1 MAKVSITLPN
11 RASIILETEDAG
23 MVRDTLALLLQT
35 PAAANGPPPPETED
49 APPAAPETP
58 ADFVAPPTPQPASE
72 TPAAA
77 APETPPPLPPQ
88 PAANGNPAD
97 ANTPGDAADANA
109 AVAAYPGR
117 RNRRRQAYRQMRARH
132 RRAVIAPGVET
143 PPLNGLADA
152 AIPTPPPSVA
162 VAPPPIPAPETPDNS
177 ANGLPP
183 PVAPPAAPMD
193 AAVVAAAPPPI
204 PPGLG
209 IPGTVIALEA
219 GLPTPYDIPRES
231 AAGLTALGDTAA
243 RLIQPATQVATTPP
257 ASDGVEATPPCARPV
272 SEILTD
278 APTETAPPPPI
289 CAKSESIIVPD
300 YTPVAPPPD
309 APPMDAVQTD
319 EARPVAPPPAM
330 PPADAIPPDEARPVA
345 PPGNVVASDDVPP
358 PDAAPVDAPPP
369 LAYAPLVD
377 ELPPE
382 DDMPDDAPS
391 VDDMPDE
398 APPIDALPDDDMDD
412 DEPYYAWNSN
422 PNNAISV
429 PASSVAA
436 GNYAWAS
443 RVGAAAAT
451 PSMARR
457 NPAYAPAPGLA
468 PEPSAAAAAVDG
480 AASGG
485 LRLAEQ
491 PRPAREAFTAFCRS
505 VNPLGD
511 MRRVVVAA
519 EGAARC
525 FATDGVDA
533 DELGELFDLAGWRR
547 PPNFTQT
554 LRNAARSKFGW
565 LERIPGRTGRYAP
578 TNLGRTETIPT
589 SQRR

>member
-11 RASIILETEDAG
+11 RASIILETEDAA
-23 MVRDTLALLLQT
+23 MVREALGLLLQT
-35 PAAANGPPPPETED
+35 DTAAPVAAPPPLDD
-49 APPAAPETP
+49 AADAAPETP
-58 ADFVAPPTPQPASE
+58 APPLSAN
-72 TPAAA
+72 
-77 APETPPPLPPQ
+77 PPPPEPE
-88 PAANGNPAD
+88 ANGNPAAVD
-97 ANTPGDAADANA
+97 APGDAMDANP
-109 AVAAYPGR
+109 AVAAYPAR
-117 RNRRRQAYRQMRARH
+117 RNRRRQAYRRMRARH
-132 RRAVIAPGVET
+132 RQAAVAPGVEM
-143 PPLNGLADA
+143 PPLNGLPDV
-152 AIPTPPPSVA
+152 AIPTMPPPVA
-162 VAPPPIPAPETPDNS
+162 EPPPPIPATETPANS

-183 PVAPPAAPMD
+183 
-193 AAVVAAAPPPI
+193 AAPPPI

-231 AAGLTALGDTAA
+231 ATGLTALGDTAA
-243 RLIQPATQVATTPP
+243 RLIQPAAPTAAAPP
-257 ASDGVEATPPCARPV
+257 AVDTAEATPPCARPV

-278 APTETAPPPPI
+278 APPPT
-289 CAKSESIIVPD
+289 CAKPPSIITPD
-300 YTPVAPPPD
+300 YAPVAPPPD
-309 APPMDAVQTD
+309 DAMSVDAVQTD
-319 EARPVAPPPAM
+319 GSMPVAPPPAM
-330 PPADAIPPDEARPVA
+330 PPADAISPDEARPVA
-345 PPGNVVASDDVPP
+345 PPGNALASDELPP
-358 PDAAPVDAPPP
+358 PAVAPVAAPPP
-369 LAYAPLVD
+369 LSYAPLAD
-377 ELPPE
+377 DMLPD

-391 VDDMPDE
+391 VDDLPDE
-398 APPIDALPDDDMDD
+398 APPIDALPEDDMDD
-412 DEPYYAWNSN
+412 DEPYYAWNSA

-429 PASSVAA
+429 PPSSVNA
-436 GNYAWAS
+436 GNYAWAA
-443 RVGAAAAT
+443 RIGAAAAT
-451 PSMARR
+451 PSMPRR

-468 PEPSAAAAAVDG
+468 PEPSAASASVDG

-578 TNLGRTETIPT
+578 TNLGRTETIPIG
-589 SQRR
+589 QRR